1 MKIKFVQKFFR
12 RVAEIQI
19 KYRFVFLLALIV
31 FSVVGIMGLKHF
43 KVSLDEGEWLIKDA
57 EHARKNARFEE
68 LFGNNEVIALLIESD
83 DVFQYEVLKM
93 IKDIGAELLEKVPY
107 ADSLTS
113 ITDIDI
119 TIGTEEGMEIY
130 HPFEDGVPNDKEKIA
145 NFKKLIMSRKSL
157 VNKIVS
163 RDCKESWLIL
173 NLNSFPP
180 KEVWEKNGEKEP
192 LYVVGEKAIE
202 IVTNTKWKSDKYT
215 IKAVGS
221 PYTETEEKIAM
232 NQESKKTI
240 GLSLIVML
248 ILLIVFSMSVT
259 GTIVPFIASG
269 VGIAS
274 VFGYI
279 SYAGFTSDGNM
290 MTLPILL
297 AMALSIGYSIHLLN
311 SFKHYFYISGKR
323 KEAVIQSI
331 EETGWPLFF
340 TVITT
345 VVSVLSFLTTS
356 IVPVRWVGLTSAFTV
371 LAVYFYTA
379 TLIPIIM
386 SFGKDRKPVAEEL
399 REKKIFHAIDEKFAK
414 FGQKVIKRRIPIL
427 ISFVIIFVACIPGLM
442 KSDVKLTMFTFLGK
456 RIPYLKRV
464 YEITQS
470 QLGSYLSYNVMIT
483 FPEDDA
489 IKDINVLERVEKLES
504 VIDSLPATKRN
515 EGGSKVFSINNTIK
529 EMNQTLNGDNPH
541 FYTLPKDNSQLN
553 EMLFLYSISG
563 GNTSQWVDDEY
574 KTLRIRAEI
583 QDLDSKQI
591 TRDMKELKTKAKE
604 LFPEA
609 DVFLIGRAVDF
620 SELNEYIVFGELYSF
635 LSSMIAIAILMAL
648 VFGSLRLGLVG
659 LIPNIAPIIVIGAIM
674 GYSGIPLDMMTM
686 TIMPM
691 MLGIAVDDTIY
702 FMTHAKLEFEEGGSY
717 DVAIISTFRTIGKT
731 LGATTVILCASFSS
745 YSICLLDGIARLGVL
760 AAIGLFIALIA
771 DYLITPIL
779 IYMLKPF
786 KK

>member
-12 RVAEIQI
+12 KVAEIQL

-31 FSVVGIMGLKHF
+31 FSVIGIMGLKHF
-43 KVSLDEGEWLIKDA
+43 KSTSDEGEWLIKDA
-57 EHARKNARFEE
+57 EYAKKNARFEE

-83 DVFQYEVLKM
+83 DVFQYEVLKV
-93 IKDIGAELLEKVPY
+93 IKEIGKELLDNVPY
-107 ADSLTS
+107 ADSLMS

-119 TIGTEEGMEIY
+119 TVGTEEGMEIY
-130 HPFEDGVPNDKEKIA
+130 HPFEDGVPNNKDEIEK
-145 NFKKLIMSRKSL
+145 FRHLIMSRKSL

-163 RDCKESWLIL
+163 EDCKESWLIL
-173 NLNSFPP
+173 NLKSFPP
-180 KEVWEKNGEKEP
+180 KESLKENEKET
-192 LYVVGEKAIE
+192 LFVVGEKAME
-202 IVTNTKWKSDKYT
+202 IVTNPKWKSDKYS
-215 IKAVGS
+215 IKPIGT
-221 PYTETEEKIAM
+221 PYTETEEKVAM
-232 NQESKKTI
+232 KQESMKTI

-248 ILLIVFSMSVT
+248 ILLIVFSMSFV

-269 VGIAS
+269 AGIAS
-274 VFGYI
+274 VFGYMSYFGI
-279 SYAGFTSDGNM
+279 SADGNM

-331 EETGWPLFF
+331 EETGWPLLF

-356 IVPVRWVGLTSAFTV
+356 LTPIRWVGAISACTV

-386 SFGKDRKPVAEEL
+386 SFGKDREPIPEHL
-399 REKKIFHAIDEKFAK
+399 REKKIFHAMDEHFAN
-414 FGQKVIKRRIPIL
+414 FGKKVIKKRIPIL
-427 ISFVIIFVACIPGLM
+427 ITFIIIFIACIPGLM
-442 KSDVKLTMFTFLGK
+442 KTEVKMKIFTFGGI

-470 QLGSYLSYNVMIT
+470 QLGSYLTYNVMIT

-489 IKDINVLERVEKLES
+489 IKNPDVLKRVEKLEN
-504 VIDSLPATKRN
+504 VISSFEATKKN
-515 EGGSKVFSINNTIK
+515 KDVPKIFSITNIVK
-529 EMNQTLNGDNPH
+529 EMNQTLNGDNPN
-541 FYTLPKDNSQLN
+541 FYKLPEDSGQLN
-553 EMLFLYSISG
+553 EMLFLYEMSG
-563 GNTSQWVDDEY
+563 GNASKWVDDEY
-574 KTLRIRAEI
+574 RTLRIRTEVAEF
-583 QDLDSKQI
+583 DSKQLGDSVN
-591 TRDMKELKTKAKE
+591 TLRQEAKKI
-604 LFPEA
+604 FPDA
-609 DVFLIGRAVDF
+609 DIFLVGRAVDF
-620 SELNEYIVFGELYSF
+620 AEINEHSVFGELYSF
-635 LSSMIAIAILMAL
+635 LSSMISIAILMAL
-648 VFGSLRLGLVG
+648 VFGSIRLGLVG
-659 LIPNIAPIIVIGAIM
+659 LIPNVAPIIVIGAIM
-674 GYSGIPLDMMTM
+674 GYAGIPLDMMTM

-717 DVAIISTFRTIGKT
+717 DLAVINTFRTIGKT
-731 LGATTVILCASFSS
+731 LGATTVILCSSFAS
-745 YSICLLDGIARLGVL
+745 YSISLLDGIARLGVL
-760 AAIGLFIALIA
+760 AAIGLFVALLA
-771 DYLITPIL
+771 DYLMTPIL

>member
-12 RVAEIQI
+12 RVAEIQL
-19 KYRFVFLLALIV
+19 KYRFVFLLALLV

-43 KVSLDEGEWLIKDA
+43 KSTSDEGEWLIKDA
-57 EHARKNARFEE
+57 EYAKKNARFEE

-83 DVFQYEVLKM
+83 DVFQYEILKV
-93 IKDIGAELLEKVPY
+93 IKEIGKELLDNVPY
-107 ADSLTS
+107 ADSLMS

-119 TIGTEEGMEIY
+119 TVGTEEGMEIY
-130 HPFEDGVPNDKEKIA
+130 HPFEDGVPNDKEKIEK
-145 NFKKLIMSRKSL
+145 FRHLIMSRKSL

-163 RDCKESWLIL
+163 EDCKESWLIL
-173 NLNSFPP
+173 NLKSFPP
-180 KEVWEKNGEKEP
+180 KESLKENEKET
-192 LYVVGEKAIE
+192 LFVVGEKAME
-202 IVTNTKWKSDKYT
+202 IVTNPKWKSDKYT
-215 IKAVGS
+215 IKPIGT
-221 PYTETEEKIAM
+221 PYTETEEKVAM
-232 NQESKKTI
+232 RQESMKTI

-248 ILLIVFSMSVT
+248 ILLVVFSMSFV

-269 VGIAS
+269 AGIAS
-274 VFGYI
+274 VFGYMSYFGI
-279 SYAGFTSDGNM
+279 SADGNM

-331 EETGWPLFF
+331 EETGWPLLF

-356 IVPVRWVGLTSAFTV
+356 LTPIRWVGAISACTV

-386 SFGKDRKPVAEEL
+386 SFGKDREPIPEHL
-399 REKKIFHAIDEKFAK
+399 REKKIFHAMDEHFAN
-414 FGQKVIKRRIPIL
+414 FGKKVIKKRIPIL
-427 ISFVIIFVACIPGLM
+427 ITFIIIFIACIPGLIKTEVKM
-442 KSDVKLTMFTFLGK
+442 KIFTFGGI

-470 QLGSYLSYNVMIT
+470 QLGSYLTYNVMIT

-489 IKDINVLERVEKLES
+489 IKNPDVLKRVEKLEN
-504 VIDSLPATKRN
+504 VISSFEATKKN
-515 EGGSKVFSINNTIK
+515 KDVPKIFSITNIVK
-529 EMNQTLNGDNPH
+529 EMNQTLNEDNPY
-541 FYTLPKDNSQLN
+541 FYKLPEDSGQLN
-553 EMLFLYSISG
+553 EMLFLYGMSG
-563 GNTSQWVDDEY
+563 GNASKWVDDEY
-574 KTLRIRAEI
+574 RTLRIRTEVAEF
-583 QDLDSKQI
+583 DSKQLGDSVN
-591 TRDMKELKTKAKE
+591 TLRQEAKKI
-604 LFPEA
+604 FP
-609 DVFLIGRAVDF
+609 DVDIFLVGRAVDF
-620 SELNEYIVFGELYSF
+620 AEINEHIVFGELYSF
-635 LSSMIAIAILMAL
+635 LSSMISIAILMAL
-648 VFGSLRLGLVG
+648 VFGSIRLGLVG
-659 LIPNIAPIIVIGAIM
+659 LIPNVAPIIVIGAIM
-674 GYSGIPLDMMTM
+674 GYAGIPLDMMTM

-717 DVAIISTFRTIGKT
+717 DLAVINTFRTIGKT
-731 LGATTVILCASFSS
+731 LGATTVILCSSFAS
-745 YSICLLDGIARLGVL
+745 YSISLLDGIARLGVL
-760 AAIGLFIALIA
+760 AAIGLFVALLA

>member
-12 RVAEIQI
+12 KVAEIQL

-31 FSVVGIMGLKHF
+31 FSVIGIMGLKHF
-43 KVSLDEGEWLIKDA
+43 KSTSDEGEWLIKDA
-57 EHARKNARFEE
+57 EYAKKNARFEE

-83 DVFQYEVLKM
+83 DVFQYEVLKV
-93 IKDIGAELLEKVPY
+93 IKEIGKELLDNVPY
-107 ADSLTS
+107 ADSLMS

-119 TIGTEEGMEIY
+119 TVGTEEGMEIY
-130 HPFEDGVPNDKEKIA
+130 HPFEDGVPNNKDEIEK
-145 NFKKLIMSRKSL
+145 FRHLIMSRKSL

-163 RDCKESWLIL
+163 EDCKESWLIL
-173 NLNSFPP
+173 NLKSFPP
-180 KEVWEKNGEKEP
+180 KESLKENEKET
-192 LYVVGEKAIE
+192 LFVVGEKAME
-202 IVTNTKWKSDKYT
+202 IVTNPKWKSDKYT
-215 IKAVGS
+215 IKPIGT
-221 PYTETEEKIAM
+221 PYTETEEKVAM
-232 NQESKKTI
+232 RQESMKTI

-248 ILLIVFSMSVT
+248 ILLVVFSMSFV

-269 VGIAS
+269 AGIAS
-274 VFGYI
+274 VFGYMSYFGI
-279 SYAGFTSDGNM
+279 SADGNM

-331 EETGWPLFF
+331 EETGWPLLF

-356 IVPVRWVGLTSAFTV
+356 LTPIRWVGAISACTV

-386 SFGKDRKPVAEEL
+386 SFGKDREPIPEHL
-399 REKKIFHAIDEKFAK
+399 REKKIFHAMDEHFAN
-414 FGQKVIKRRIPIL
+414 FGKKVIKKRIPIL
-427 ISFVIIFVACIPGLM
+427 ITFIIIFIACIPGLM
-442 KSDVKLTMFTFLGK
+442 KTEVKMKIFTFGGI

-470 QLGSYLSYNVMIT
+470 QLGSYLTYNVMIT

-489 IKDINVLERVEKLES
+489 IKNPDVLKRVEKLEN
-504 VIDSLPATKRN
+504 VISSFEATKKN
-515 EGGSKVFSINNTIK
+515 KDVPKIFSITNIVK
-529 EMNQTLNGDNPH
+529 EMNQTLNGDNPN
-541 FYTLPKDNSQLN
+541 FYKLPEDSGQLN
-553 EMLFLYSISG
+553 EMLFLYEMSG
-563 GNTSQWVDDEY
+563 GNASKWVDDEY
-574 KTLRIRAEI
+574 RTLRIRTEVAEF
-583 QDLDSKQI
+583 DSKQLGDSVNKL
-591 TRDMKELKTKAKE
+591 RQETKKI
-604 LFPEA
+604 FPDA
-609 DVFLIGRAVDF
+609 DIFLVGRAVDF
-620 SELNEYIVFGELYSF
+620 AEINEHIVFGELYSF
-635 LSSMIAIAILMAL
+635 LSSMISIAILMAL
-648 VFGSLRLGLVG
+648 VFGSIRLGLVG
-659 LIPNIAPIIVIGAIM
+659 LIPNVAPIIVIGAIM
-674 GYSGIPLDMMTM
+674 GYAGIPLDMMTM

-717 DVAIISTFRTIGKT
+717 DLAVINTFRTIGKT
-731 LGATTVILCASFSS
+731 LGATTVILCSSFAS
-745 YSICLLDGIARLGVL
+745 YSISLLDGIARLGVL
-760 AAIGLFIALIA
+760 AAIGLFVALLA
-771 DYLITPIL
+771 DYLMTPIL

>member
-12 RVAEIQI
+12 RVAEIQL
-19 KYRFVFLLALIV
+19 KYRFVFLLALAV

-43 KVSLDEGEWLIKDA
+43 KSTSDEGEWLIKDA
-57 EHARKNARFEE
+57 EYAKKNARFEE

-83 DVFQYEVLKM
+83 DVFQYEILKV
-93 IKDIGAELLEKVPY
+93 IKEIGKELLDNVPY
-107 ADSLTS
+107 ADSLMS

-119 TIGTEEGMEIY
+119 TVGTEEGMEIY
-130 HPFEDGVPNDKEKIA
+130 HPFEDGVPNNKEEIEK
-145 NFKKLIMSRKSL
+145 FKRLIMSRKSL
-157 VNKIVS
+157 VNKLVS
-163 RDCKESWLIL
+163 GDCKESWLIL
-173 NLNSFPP
+173 NLKSFPP
-180 KEVWEKNGEKEP
+180 KESLKENEKET
-192 LYVVGEKAIE
+192 LFVVGEKAME
-202 IVTNTKWKSDKYT
+202 IVTNPKWKSDKYT
-215 IKAVGS
+215 IKPIGT
-221 PYTETEEKIAM
+221 PYTETEEKVAM
-232 NQESKKTI
+232 KQESMKTI

-248 ILLIVFSMSVT
+248 ILLVVFSMSFV

-269 VGIAS
+269 AGIAS
-274 VFGYI
+274 VFGYMSYFGI
-279 SYAGFTSDGNM
+279 SADGNM

-331 EETGWPLFF
+331 EETGWPLLF

-356 IVPVRWVGLTSAFTV
+356 LTPIRWVGAISACTV

-386 SFGKDRKPVAEEL
+386 SFGKDREPIPEHL
-399 REKKIFHAIDEKFAK
+399 REKKIFHAMDEHFAN
-414 FGQKVIKRRIPIL
+414 FGKKVIKKRIPIL
-427 ISFVIIFVACIPGLM
+427 ITFIIIFIACIPGLIKTEVKM
-442 KSDVKLTMFTFLGK
+442 KIFTFGGI

-470 QLGSYLSYNVMIT
+470 QLGSYLTYNVMIT

-489 IKDINVLERVEKLES
+489 IKNPDVLKRVEKLEN
-504 VIDSLPATKRN
+504 VISSFEATKKN
-515 EGGSKVFSINNTIK
+515 KDVPKIFSITNIVK
-529 EMNQTLNGDNPH
+529 EMNQTLNEDNPY
-541 FYTLPKDNSQLN
+541 FYKLPEDSGQLN
-553 EMLFLYSISG
+553 EMLFLYGMSG
-563 GNTSQWVDDEY
+563 GNASKWVDDEY
-574 KTLRIRAEI
+574 RTLRIRTEVAEF
-583 QDLDSKQI
+583 DSKQLGDSVN
-591 TRDMKELKTKAKE
+591 TLRQEAKKI
-604 LFPEA
+604 FPDA
-609 DVFLIGRAVDF
+609 DIFLVGRAVDF
-620 SELNEYIVFGELYSF
+620 AEINEHIVFGELYSF
-635 LSSMIAIAILMAL
+635 LSSMISIAILMAL
-648 VFGSLRLGLVG
+648 VFGSIRLGLVG
-659 LIPNIAPIIVIGAIM
+659 LIPNVAPIIVIGAIM
-674 GYSGIPLDMMTM
+674 GYAGIPLDMMTM

-717 DVAIISTFRTIGKT
+717 DLAVINTFRTIGKT
-731 LGATTVILCASFSS
+731 LGATTVILCSSFAS
-745 YSICLLDGIARLGVL
+745 YSISLLDGIARLGVL
-760 AAIGLFIALIA
+760 AAIGLFVALLA

>member
-12 RVAEIQI
+12 KVAEIQL

-31 FSVVGIMGLKHF
+31 FSVIGIMGLKHF
-43 KVSLDEGEWLIKDA
+43 KSTSDEGEWLIKDA
-57 EHARKNARFEE
+57 EYAKKNARFEE

-83 DVFQYEVLKM
+83 DVFQYEVLKV
-93 IKDIGAELLEKVPY
+93 IKEIGKELLDNVPY
-107 ADSLTS
+107 ADSLMS

-119 TIGTEEGMEIY
+119 TVGTEEGMEIY
-130 HPFEDGVPNDKEKIA
+130 HPFEDGVPNNKDEIEK
-145 NFKKLIMSRKSL
+145 FRHLIMSRKSL

-163 RDCKESWLIL
+163 EDCKESWLIL
-173 NLNSFPP
+173 NLKSFPP
-180 KEVWEKNGEKEP
+180 KESLKENEKET
-192 LYVVGEKAIE
+192 LFVVGEKAME
-202 IVTNTKWKSDKYT
+202 IVTNPKWKSDKYT
-215 IKAVGS
+215 IKPIGT
-221 PYTETEEKIAM
+221 PYTETEEKVAM
-232 NQESKKTI
+232 RQESMKTI

-248 ILLIVFSMSVT
+248 ILLVVFSMSFV

-269 VGIAS
+269 AGIAS
-274 VFGYI
+274 VFGYMSYFGI
-279 SYAGFTSDGNM
+279 SADGNM

-331 EETGWPLFF
+331 EETGWPLLF

-356 IVPVRWVGLTSAFTV
+356 LTPIRWVGAISACTV

-386 SFGKDRKPVAEEL
+386 SFGKDREPIPEHL
-399 REKKIFHAIDEKFAK
+399 REKKIFHAMDEHFAN
-414 FGQKVIKRRIPIL
+414 FGKKVIKKRIPIL
-427 ISFVIIFVACIPGLM
+427 ITFIIIFIACIPGLM
-442 KSDVKLTMFTFLGK
+442 KTEVKMKIFTFGGI

-470 QLGSYLSYNVMIT
+470 QLGSYLTYNVMIT

-489 IKDINVLERVEKLES
+489 IKNPDVLKRVEKLEN
-504 VIDSLPATKRN
+504 VISSFEATKKN
-515 EGGSKVFSINNTIK
+515 KDVPKIFSITNIVK
-529 EMNQTLNGDNPH
+529 EMNQTLNGDNPN
-541 FYTLPKDNSQLN
+541 FYKLPEDSGQLN
-553 EMLFLYSISG
+553 EMLFLYEMSG
-563 GNTSQWVDDEY
+563 GNASKWVDDEY
-574 KTLRIRAEI
+574 RTLRIRTEVAEF
-583 QDLDSKQI
+583 DSKQLGDSVN
-591 TRDMKELKTKAKE
+591 TLRQEAKKI
-604 LFPEA
+604 FPDA
-609 DVFLIGRAVDF
+609 DIFLVGRAVDF
-620 SELNEYIVFGELYSF
+620 AEINEHIVFGELYSF
-635 LSSMIAIAILMAL
+635 LSSMISIAILMAL
-648 VFGSLRLGLVG
+648 VFGSIRLGLVG
-659 LIPNIAPIIVIGAIM
+659 LIPNVAPIIVIGAIM
-674 GYSGIPLDMMTM
+674 GYAGIPLDMMTM

-717 DVAIISTFRTIGKT
+717 DLAVINTFRTIGKT
-731 LGATTVILCASFSS
+731 LGATTVILCSSFAS
-745 YSICLLDGIARLGVL
+745 YSISLLDGIARLGVL